1 MGQLGCPVG
10 RMTAEGRAR
19 DRRRAMLVRSDV
31 RELWGDEMPPTEDPP
46 LTIFTDA
53 VALDDQHGSAD
64 GLVVQG
70 DGLRLEVLA
79 RLLADSLD
87 PAQCLILLPPGLR
100 QRVAGLLREAG
111 GLP

>member
-1 MGQLGCPVG
+1 
-10 RMTAEGRAR
+10 
-19 DRRRAMLVRSDV
+19 MLVRSDI

-79 RLLADSLD
+79 RLLADGPD
-87 PAQCLILLPPGLR
+87 PAQRLALLPVGLR
-100 QRVAGLLREAG
+100 QRVAELLR
-111 GLP
+111 